1 MRREKK
7 KRKQYKSN
15 IRLIYSLQCRPMI
28 LENKGEVDTPIVSK
42 IEKDFNYSF
51 VFILLLEG
59 KVVSFIVPLCC
70 VSHVTRAA
78 SARKIFV
85 MRLL

>member
-1 MRREKK
+1 
-7 KRKQYKSN
+7 
-15 IRLIYSLQCRPMI
+15 MI

-42 IEKDFNYSF
+42 IEKDFNCSL

-78 SARKIFV
+78 SASDFSLCVCFDWFV
-85 MRLL
+85 GVATWYLIEGY